1 MSRYLSYRVIN
12 GSCAIAICDR
22 CKKKM
27 YLGEL
32 KADGDAP
39 GLRVCDACND
49 EVDPYTKPAIH
60 AEKIELKYP
69 RPDEEL
75 V

>member
-1 MSRYLSYRVIN
+1 MSGYLPYRVI
-12 GSCAIAICDR
+12 GGTCAIAVCDR
-22 CKKKM
+22 CHKKV
-27 YLGEL
+27 YLGQL

-49 EVDPYTKPAIH
+49 EIDPYTKPPVNQ
-60 AEKIELKYP
+60 ERIELKYP